1 MKVYVVISSFKMDGY
16 VFDELEFICA
26 DYKRAKEI
34 CDSMSKDK
42 SMYYKV
48 RIEEHE
54 IIESE
59 VTTN

>member
-1 MKVYVVISSFKMDGY
+1 MKVYVVISSTKTDGY
-16 VFDELEFICA
+16 VFDELEFICV

-42 SMYYKV
+42 IMYYGV
-48 RIEEHE
+48 RVEEHE
-54 IIESE
+54 IIKSE